1 MVIYHG
7 FVVIHHNLQAT
18 TTPSRFG
25 LDLVQIHLPVN
36 AGERESGWC
45 LVGGRADDLLSPAGF
60 SRPGPPNPAQAA
72 FFGIAG
78 LERVWR
84 HNSPICMMAHY
95 FLMSTLAFCQPPSP
109 SNFMSI
115 LVSFNAL
122 VMMMLLGYYTKNW
135 LLKFEPQSLVAN
147 VSNIRTYGLC
157 GFTKLQSFVKNG
169 NKATALLSKSLF
181 SFLSSK

>member
-1 MVIYHG
+1 M
-7 FVVIHHNLQAT
+7 
-18 TTPSRFG
+18 
-25 LDLVQIHLPVN
+25 N

-78 LERVWR
+78 LERVWW

-115 LVSFNAL
+115 LVSLNAL

-135 LLKFEPQSLVAN
+135 LLKFEPQFQSQEDANSLSA
-147 VSNIRTYGLC
+147 SST
-157 GFTKLQSFVKNG
+157 FSKFQSFVKND
-169 NKATALLSKSLF
+169 NKATALLSNF
-181 SFLSSK
+181 V